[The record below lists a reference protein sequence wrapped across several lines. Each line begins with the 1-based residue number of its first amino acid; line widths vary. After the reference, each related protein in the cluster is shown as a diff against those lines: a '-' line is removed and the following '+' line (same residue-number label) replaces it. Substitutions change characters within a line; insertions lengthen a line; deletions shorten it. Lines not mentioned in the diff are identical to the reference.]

1 MQMDAEEAIQKNA
14 EQIAKEMAT
23 DVFNVKTKKL
33 MTYEDMIGK
42 DRIDN
47 AYTICM
53 QLADKNVKEADNYYE
68 NYSYVDVYDKYIYKL
83 TLEYKQS

>member
-1 MQMDAEEAIQKNA
+1 MDAEEAIQKNA